1 MDAGIHNINRM
12 EAPVKIGG
20 RSDSFVNEIINI
32 SVICKSNINNF
43 ARTKNA

>member
-20 RSDSFVNEIINI
+20 RSDSFVNEIID
-32 SVICKSNINNF
+32 ICKSNINNF